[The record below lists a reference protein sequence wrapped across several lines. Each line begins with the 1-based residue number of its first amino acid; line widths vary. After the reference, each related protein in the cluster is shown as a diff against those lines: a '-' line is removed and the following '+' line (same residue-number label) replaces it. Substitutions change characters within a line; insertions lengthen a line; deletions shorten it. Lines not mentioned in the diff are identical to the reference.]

1 MRLLPGLAL
10 LACLGAAEAAPSP
23 AQQAAPERHIDN
35 GALYLGPAGALLEHN
50 YFNAPRARSGIT
62 RIFPCRLHLRRTVRR
77 TRIAQ
82 SCD

>member
-23 AQQAAPERHIDN
+23 PQQEAPERHIDN
-35 GALYLGPAGALLEHN
+35 GALYLGPAGALLEQD
-50 YFNAPRARSGIT
+50 YFNAPSPRSGIT
-62 RIFPCRLHLRRTVRR
+62 RIFPCRFHLRTAVGT
-77 TRIAQ
+77 TRLAQ